1 MSIPHA
7 TTVYF
12 NILLVFIGQKMYIE
26 GKRSHA
32 VDLLKKSF
40 EDNSQSMSSH
50 PQSAPLKSSL
60 EIRATNILE
69 TERSNTSADDRLF
82 VQRDLAL
89 CLKRDMDT
97 LLAILWINLENYD
110 LKAALMLVH
119 SFINTNRPIN
129 LQGVLNTGS
138 RLEESPPIFPTDDS
152 HGKLTS
158 SSSLIDLQLSTLT
171 RYPLAWV
178 VDNCALP
185 VVQQFAKF
193 MACYFINSP
202 LTVPMPFQSSRH
214 LLAIEELENGRFY
227 TSSDLDFPI

>member
-1 MSIPHA
+1 
-7 TTVYF
+7 
-12 NILLVFIGQKMYIE
+12 MYIE
-26 GKRSHA
+26 GKRSDA

-40 EDNSQSMSSH
+40 EDSSQSMPSYLQTS
-50 PQSAPLKSSL
+50 PSKSSL
-60 EIRATNILE
+60 EIRAKNILE
-69 TERSNTSADDRLF
+69 TERSNSSADDRLF
-82 VQRDLAL
+82 VQQNLAL
-89 CLKRDMDT
+89 RLKRDTDT

-110 LKAALMLVH
+110 LKAALALVH

-129 LQGVLNTGS
+129 LQGVLNSGS

-193 MACYFINSP
+193 MSCYFINSP
-202 LTVPMPFQSSRH
+202 LTIPMPFQSSRH
-214 LLAIEELENGRFY
+214 LQPIEELENGKFY
-227 TSSDLDFPI
+227 MNSNLGFSK